1 MIRKLTGILAGI
13 VGAGMLFGSMGTAA
27 AQSAGT
33 KDYEGHWAQQT
44 IQSWL
49 DNGLLKGFGDG
60 SVKPNQTI
68 TRAEF
73 MTLINR
79 SYHFTEQSKVEFTDV
94 PSTSWAYSEVAKAVA
109 AGYIQG
115 FNNEMRPNAPI
126 NRQEAAVI
134 VSKLLKLDAGS
145 IEVLEVFSDA
155 SQIAS
160 WSKGSVAAA
169 VTAKVLKGYPDGTF
183 GPVKAL
189 TRAESLALI
198 DAAVSRTG
206 QAVQGAATP
215 APAVTPSATPAATA
229 APTATAAVAA
239 GGSGGGSG
247 GGGGG
252 GPQVTPTQAPAA
264 TPTPVPTPT
273 PTPSP
278 EPVNELPVKELPALD
293 ISITSRPDDSVTNAV
308 YLEVDYS
315 RVIGSTIRLNDQ
327 ITYYVTAKPI
337 SSRDLHWELT
347 NLQYASISTG
357 YSLKTLTYT
366 GVSIPKSRIGTAGDK
381 YVSVVVRNSSNEVT
395 GFYTQKV
402 NLQPSVTEAYSS
414 IMLLNSGVTITQE
427 KFSTVSSQVY
437 YRDTID
443 VEDAALQF
451 GGRAVGYTIT
461 PKYYMDSNLNLELN
475 DIIHASRKVYRDGWV
490 SVVDAT
496 VSSNT
501 AAGASSPGYIP
512 FAYDTLYN
520 FKTYNEDE
528 YTIIFLDSEMKPL
541 GYYTGKV
548 MLSTDLKL
556 EAAMKR
562 IDELPSNV
570 TLMDEDAVNRAYRA
584 YLPFDDSFNWGER
597 KTKLKN
603 AVSALMNA
611 KRSGPLQNMDLVQ
624 SVIIDGYNQFNGKT
638 ISMNWMGFP
647 DELKGSI
654 GRFSYYITANP
665 VRAEDLAQP
674 SPYGEFDF
682 ADIHS
687 VVLPVTDKSGQN
699 YVTVVYYNKAG
710 QAIRYTTKLVDFSS
724 KRPVWDGTAAQIGD
738 GVKLVRDYNNG
749 TRIDYVSVK
758 DYQKTHPEAVYF
770 TATSKSAL
778 AAAKQE
784 FSAESAVQYLNDYR
798 NTNSIYPYERIQ
810 LSDDAARNGQ
820 PEDYIILFY
829 DANYKALN
837 YYIGGLTD

>member
-1 MIRKLTGILAGI
+1 MVRKLTGILAGI
-13 VGAGMLFGSMGTAA
+13 VGAGILFGSMGIAA
-27 AQSAGT
+27 AESAVT

-49 DNGLLKGFGDG
+49 DNGWLKGFGDG

-79 SYHFTEQSKVEFTDV
+79 SYHFTEQSKVKFTDV

-134 VSKLLKLDAGS
+134 VTKLLKLSAGDT
-145 IEVLEVFSDA
+145 EVLKGFSDA
-155 SQIAS
+155 GQMAS
-160 WSKGSVAAA
+160 WSKGSIAAA
-169 VTAKVLKGYPDGTF
+169 VTAGVLKGYPDGTF

-206 QAVQGAATP
+206 QSAQGAPTP
-215 APAVTPSATPAATA
+215 APAVTPSATPVVTA

-239 GGSGGGSG
+239 GGSGGGN

-264 TPTPVPTPT
+264 TPAPVPT

-315 RVIGSTIRLNDQ
+315 RVIGSTIHLNDQ

-337 SSRDLHWELT
+337 SSRDLYWELT

-357 YSLKTLTYT
+357 YSLKALTYT
-366 GVSIPKSRIGTAGDK
+366 GVSIPASRVGTAGDK
-381 YVSVVVRNSSNEVT
+381 YVSVVVRNSSNELT

-402 NLQPSVTEAYSS
+402 NLQPSVTEASNS
-414 IMLLNSGVTITQE
+414 MMLLHSGVTITQE

-443 VEDAALQF
+443 VEEAALQF

-461 PKYYMDSNLNLELN
+461 PKYYRDSKLNLELN
-475 DIIHASRKVYRDGWV
+475 DIIHASRKVYRDSWV
-490 SVVDAT
+490 SAVDAT
-496 VSSNT
+496 VSSNG
-501 AAGASSPGYIP
+501 ALGASSPGYIP
-512 FAYDTLYN
+512 FSYETLFN
-520 FKTYNEDE
+520 FKTYNEDA
-528 YTIIFLDSEMKPL
+528 YTIIFLDSEMKAL

-548 MLSTDLKL
+548 MLGTDLKL

-562 IDELPSNV
+562 IDELPSNI
-570 TLMDEDAVNRAYRA
+570 TLTDEDAVNRAYRA
-584 YLPFDDSFNWGER
+584 YLAFDDSFNWGER

-603 AVSALMNA
+603 AVSALMDA

-638 ISMNWMGFP
+638 IRMNLMGFP
-647 DELKGSI
+647 EELKESVGS
-654 GRFSYYITANP
+654 FSYYITANP
-665 VRAEDLAQP
+665 VRAEDIAQP

-687 VVLPVTDKSGQN
+687 VVLPVTDKSGPN

-710 QAIRYTTKLVDFSS
+710 QAVRYTTKLADFSP
-724 KRPVWDGTAAQIGD
+724 KRPVWDGTAAQIGE
-738 GVKLVRDYNNG
+738 GVKLVRDYKNG

-770 TATSKSAL
+770 TVTSKSAL

-784 FSAESAVQYLNDYR
+784 FTAESAVKYLNDYW
-798 NTNSIYPYERIQ
+798 NTNSIYPYEQIQ

-829 DANYKALN
+829 DANDKVLN

>member
-1 MIRKLTGILAGI
+1 MVRKANRILAGFA
-13 VGAGMLFGSMGTAA
+13 GAAMLFGSMGTVL
-27 AQSAGT
+27 AQPAVS

-49 DNGLLKGFGDG
+49 DSGLLKGFGDG

-79 SYHFTEQSKVEFTDV
+79 SYHFTEQSKVKFTDV
-94 PSTSWAYSEVAKAVA
+94 PSTSWVYSEVAKAVA

-134 VSKLLKLDAGS
+134 VTKLLKLSAGDT
-145 IEVLEVFSDA
+145 EVLKGFSDA
-155 SQIAS
+155 GQMAS
-160 WSKGSVAAA
+160 WSKGSIAAA
-169 VTAKVLKGYPDGTF
+169 VTAGVLKGYPDGTF

-198 DAAVSRTG
+198 DASVSRTG
-206 QAVQGAATP
+206 QSAQGAATP
-215 APAVTPSATPAATA
+215 APAVTPSATPVAAA
-229 APTATAAVAA
+229 APTVTAAVAA

-247 GGGGG
+247 SGGGGG
-252 GPQVTPTQAPAA
+252 GPQVTPTPAPAA
-264 TPTPVPTPT
+264 TPAPVPT

-293 ISITSRPDDSVTNAV
+293 ISITSRPDNTVTNTV
-308 YLEVDYS
+308 YLEIDYS
-315 RVIGSTIRLNDQ
+315 RVLGSAVSLNDR

-337 SSRDLHWELT
+337 SSRDLHWKLT

-357 YSLKTLTYT
+357 YSLGKQT
-366 GVSIPKSRIGTAGDK
+366 GIWIPASKIGAAGDK
-381 YVSVVVRNSSNEVT
+381 YVSVLVRNSSNEVT
-395 GFYTQKV
+395 GFYTQQV
-402 NLQPSVTEAYSS
+402 NLQPTVTEASSS
-414 IMLLNSGVTITQE
+414 IMLLHSGVTITQE

-461 PKYYMDSNLNLELN
+461 PKYYMDSKLNLELN
-475 DIIHASRKVYRDGWV
+475 DIIHASRKVYRDSWV
-490 SVVDAT
+490 SVIDAT
-496 VSSNT
+496 VTSNT
-501 AAGASSPGYIP
+501 AGAASSPGYIP

-528 YTIIFLDSEMKPL
+528 YTIIFLDSEMKAL
-541 GYYTGKV
+541 GFYTGKV

-597 KTKLKN
+597 KNKLKN
-603 AVSALMNA
+603 AVSTLMDA
-611 KRSGPLQNMDLVQ
+611 KKSGPLQNMDLVQ

-638 ISMNWMGFP
+638 ISMNLMGYP
-647 DELKGSI
+647 DELKESVGS
-654 GRFSYYITANP
+654 FSYYITANP

-674 SPYGEFDF
+674 SPYGKINI
-682 ADIHS
+682 ADVQTS
-687 VVLPVTDKSGQN
+687 VLAVTDKSGQN
-699 YVTVVYYNKAG
+699 YVTVVYYNKEG
-710 QAIRYTTKLVDFSS
+710 QAIRYATKLVDFTP
-724 KRPVWDGTAAQIGD
+724 KQPVWDGTATQVHD
-738 GVKLVRDYNNG
+738 GIKLVRDYNNG
-749 TRIDYVSVK
+749 TRIDYVSVQ
-758 DYQKTHPEAVYF
+758 DYQKMHPEAVFF

-784 FSAESAVQYLNDYR
+784 FTAESAVKYLNDYR
-798 NTNSIYPYERIQ
+798 NTNSIYLYERIQ
-810 LSDDAARNGQ
+810 LSDDAVRNGQ

-837 YYIGGLTD
+837 YYVGGLTD